1 MKKNH
6 KHNFFLKIKMKGEKL
21 IELGKESLKF
31 TKILRGEEIG
41 NAFTFTF
48 LRLETKKKR
57 WNVSIAKDLVMQ
69 LNIAK

>member
-1 MKKNH
+1 
-6 KHNFFLKIKMKGEKL
+6 MKGEKL

-57 WNVSIAKDLVMQ
+57 
-69 LNIAK
+69 

>member
-1 MKKNH
+1 
-6 KHNFFLKIKMKGEKL
+6 
-21 IELGKESLKF
+21 LKF